1 MQENSIHK
9 PTGTANETTP
19 DTFPRSGDNFVTLAF
34 LPDGVDFAAW
44 AEAHGIVEDY
54 QIALKAFKEDQEH
67 EG

>member
-19 DTFPRSGDNFVTLAF
+19 DTFPRSGNNFVTLAF

-44 AEAHGIVEDY
+44 AEAHAFVEDC
-54 QIALKAFKEDQEH
+54 QVALLAFEEENTVD
-67 EG
+67 

>member
-9 PTGTANETTP
+9 PPGTANETTP

-44 AEAHGIVEDY
+44 AEAHAFVEDY
-54 QIALKAFKEDQEH
+54 RIALQAFEE
-67 EG
+67 ENTAE